1 MEQDMH
7 LAILQA
13 LKDARMYNFW
23 FSVKI
28 IAILAIAFIL
38 VAIVTWMIANYSSQK
53 DMKRFAKE
61 AEERARREKIRNE
74 KV

>member
-28 IAILAIAFIL
+28 IAILVIAFIL
-38 VAIVTWMIANYSSQK
+38 VAIVTWTIANYSSQK
-53 DMKRFAKE
+53 DMKKFAKE